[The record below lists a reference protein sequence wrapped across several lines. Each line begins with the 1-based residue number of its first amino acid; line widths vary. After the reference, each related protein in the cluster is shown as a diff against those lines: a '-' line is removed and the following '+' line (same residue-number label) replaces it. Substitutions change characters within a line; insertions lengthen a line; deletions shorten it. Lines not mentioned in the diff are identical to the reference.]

1 MIKTTTLSVCLA
13 LFGVLSFS
21 SIAIAA
27 SSDVLL
33 KSDNTQI
40 SLQDFQQFLAY
51 KKIDLSKI
59 PDDKRINILKALYLR
74 DRLIQRPNSQS
85 IEQSK
90 AYQEKVTQFKHELLA
105 EMKLNAQVQ
114 ENIPDF
120 SQRAK
125 ELYQADRE
133 EKYTLLMRY
142 HVHFFELT
150 PDQANK
156 IHQQFIDKTID
167 LGQAQQ
173 TTRSGGTRWIN
184 KKNVS
189 NELWQAAQTL
199 SNSSPLSQPVYFRDQ
214 AWLLYFLD
222 KKPQEII
229 PFSNVKGEI
238 EQTLI
243 DDYQKNQ
250 QSLLIKTLSDDFNKT
265 DINQTLLNQL

>member
-59 PDDKRINILKALYLR
+59 PDDKRINILKALYLQN
-74 DRLIQRPNSQS
+74 RLIQHPSSQS

-105 EMKLNAQVQ
+105 EMKLNAQIQV
-114 ENIPDF
+114 NMPDF

-133 EKYTLLMRY
+133 EKYTLPMRY

-222 KKPQEII
+222 RKPQEII

-238 EQTLI
+238 EQTLL

-250 QSLLIKTLSDDFNKT
+250 QSLLIKILSDDFNKT